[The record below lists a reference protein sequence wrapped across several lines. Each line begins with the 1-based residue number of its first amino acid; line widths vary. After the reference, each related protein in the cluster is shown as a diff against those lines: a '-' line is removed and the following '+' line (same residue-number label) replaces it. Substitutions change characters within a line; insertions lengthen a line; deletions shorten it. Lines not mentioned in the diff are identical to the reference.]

1 MSGARTGHTQSDV
14 RWGGLLGALAWAML
28 AAGCSEDPARNI
40 ESADQAARLEG
51 LQALAATNTEQSL
64 ALAAGAIGH
73 DDVMTARAA
82 VRAVARMP
90 QRGAAEVLARV
101 VAEDRR
107 PEVREEAALAL
118 SYCPEEKSAPVL
130 RQVVKKDAAPQ
141 VRAAAAVGLGRV
153 GRLSDTEL
161 LLDVSDSDADPLV
174 QYQAV
179 GSLEKILGIGFT
191 FEPNLPEDHRRV
203 TLERIR
209 IAATI
214 RANVLRSRTPA
225 HRQAGTRHD

>member
-1 MSGARTGHTQSDV
+1 MSGARSDHTRSGV
-14 RWGGLLGALAWAML
+14 RWGGLLGAVAWAML

-40 ESADQAARLEG
+40 ESADQAARLKG
-51 LQALAATNTEQSL
+51 LQDLAAANTEQSF
-64 ALAAGAIGH
+64 AAAAKAIAH

-90 QRGAAEVLARV
+90 QRGAVEVLARV

-153 GRLSDTEL
+153 GRLSDVEL
-161 LLDVSDSDADPLV
+161 LLSVSDSDADPLV

-191 FEPNLPEDHRRV
+191 FEPNLPEDRRRV

-214 RANVLRSRTPA
+214 RANVLRSRTVA
-225 HRQAGTRHD
+225 QATGDAP